1 MRPLFT
7 EGMGRKKQQGK
18 SLWSD
23 EGIKYY
29 KHAERRW
36 KELYKN
42 ESAMKDMYGGFER
55 WLNKY
60 GRNIIVAKNSI
71 KSLHS
76 VISMWVHEK
85 TNKQLEHRLSENEGE
100 HDSDNEE
107 EDGYCS
113 DKGTNRLSISWS
125 KEERDRVDGVEEEV
139 RDSNKRRRES
149 NDESDES
156 DNNTNNTKGRG
167 SKKRHHKRQR

>member
-1 MRPLFT
+1 
-7 EGMGRKKQQGK
+7 
-18 SLWSD
+18 
-23 EGIKYY
+23 
-29 KHAERRW
+29 
-36 KELYKN
+36 
-42 ESAMKDMYGGFER
+42 
-55 WLNKY
+55 
-60 GRNIIVAKNSI
+60 
-71 KSLHS
+71 
-76 VISMWVHEK
+76 VISTWVHEK

-100 HDSDNEE
+100 HDSDIEE

-125 KEERDRVDGVEEEV
+125 KEERDRVDGVEEDV

-167 SKKRHHKRQR
+167 SKKRHNRRQR